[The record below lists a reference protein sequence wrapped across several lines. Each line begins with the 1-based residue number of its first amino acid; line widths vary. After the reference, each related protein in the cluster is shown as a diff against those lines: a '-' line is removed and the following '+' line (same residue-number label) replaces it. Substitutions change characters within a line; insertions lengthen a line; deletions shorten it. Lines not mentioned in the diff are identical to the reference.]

1 MKRIITRCCSPAV
14 LVVCCGALALAACRG
29 NSSGNDVAQ
38 KGVTLRAEVVGL
50 NSSGLS
56 LADPE
61 MGLNV
66 PVPSDATTV
75 VLASSLSAG
84 IQYNITVGAQP
95 VDENCTVPDG
105 SGTLGASS
113 RNVDVTITC
122 FPASS
127 GFVLHSFAG
136 GSDGAVPWA
145 ALVQGSDGDFYG
157 TSSAGG
163 SHNDGTVFKITPAG
177 VETVL
182 HSFAGG
188 SDGAEPMT
196 ALIQAS
202 DGNFYGTTDLGG
214 TNGDGTVFKIT
225 PAGDETVLYSFPG
238 DYGDNLSGLIQAS
251 DGNFYGIRVHDGV
264 SGCGTAFRITPA
276 GLETV
281 LYSFAGGNDGCNP
294 QSGLMQASDGNFYGT
309 TVLGGAGDGGTVFK
323 ITPAGVETVLHSFSG
338 GSDGSSPVAGVIQA
352 NDGNFYGTTWS
363 GGANNEGT
371 VFELTRAGV
380 ETVLYSFTGVA
391 DGQGPT
397 AGLIQAK
404 DGNFYGIAPSC
415 CADPFGSSSG
425 WTQNSAYGTGGL
437 LFTVNTMGAFAVLYS
452 FNLNG
457 SDGTEPG
464 ALPSSGGVIQA
475 GNGEFYGTA
484 AGGGAANEGTVFEL
498 NPLFEGSER

>member
-61 MGLNV
+61 MGLTV

-127 GFVLHSFAG
+127 GF
-136 GSDGAVPWA
+136 
-145 ALVQGSDGDFYG
+145 
-157 TSSAGG
+157 
-163 SHNDGTVFKITPAG
+163 
-177 VETVL
+177 VL